1 MKRISIGLQWLLV
14 LGLAGFAGSTL
25 LKGRPQPERQP
36 ETWRSWQGFMALSY
50 AGIGEGD
57 PAVYPSPAQLRQQLE
72 ALHAAGYRTITPE
85 DALAFLQ
92 GQAPLPRKALL
103 LLFEGGRKDSVIF
116 NFKTFQKTG
125 FSGTLCLPTRT
136 IDSRGAF
143 FLRRGDLKRVA
154 QMGFWSFAGMGHEAI
169 DEIPVG
175 ADGTQ
180 GHFLARRKWTAAGAE
195 SPADF
200 RRRVEAD
207 YAACRETIEAAT
219 GVRPFA
225 YVYPFADAG
234 QGSEADPEALAL
246 NREQVEKHFRM
257 AFVNAHQPFNG
268 PGKDPFDLNRLRV
281 PGNISG
287 EELVGLLEQHAPRF
301 AAAGDLRNAAA
312 WQIDGAVR
320 FNETHVEFEPGLP
333 AWARGSDLW
342 SDIEVEATIRIFS
355 NTVAAIYARYAS
367 PTSFLRVTFSPA
379 GIRLQENLRGHLKTL
394 HWQSEPLE
402 SNVPIAVRL
411 RIKGSRAWLWRG
423 DEKLAGPLPLAE
435 PGRQGRVGLGSETG
449 VFQIDAFHAV
459 PLESVYVV
467 ADGLDRFVPDEQV
480 RTKALIVPLDWPA
493 DGAAPKLP
501 GFIVGA
507 AAQGVEIIP
516 RLPVGETQ
524 APALA
529 GLEALLLQPVAR
541 SLIGRVAVQSPTP
554 ETLQRLHGL
563 HLDVLALVSAADLS
577 QAGFD
582 RSLLLPD
589 DMILVDGSGE
599 ESRPALDK
607 LLASFPS
614 YRTIGFLDSSQSAE
628 WGIAQAVRH
637 GP

>member
-1 MKRISIGLQWLLV
+1 MANSLLTIDMITRKSLAILENNLV
-14 LGLAGFAGSTL
+14 LSRNINRQYDDSFAVEGAKIGSSLRIRLPDRVLVTD
-25 LKGRPQPERQP
+25 GA
-36 ETWRSWQGFMALSY
+36 ALQTQDDN
-50 AGIGEGD
+50 E
-57 PAVYPSPAQLRQQLE
+57 P
-72 ALHAAGYRTITPE
+72 AAG
-85 DALAFLQ
+85 
-92 GQAPLPRKALL
+92 PL
-103 LLFEGGRKDSVIF
+103 
-116 NFKTFQKTG
+116 
-125 FSGTLCLPTRT
+125 
-136 IDSRGAF
+136 SR
-143 FLRRGDLKRVA
+143 RVA
-154 QMGFWSFAGMGHEAI
+154 GNAMAPMLPLF
-169 DEIPVG
+169 
-175 ADGTQ
+175 
-180 GHFLARRKWTAAGAE
+180 
-195 SPADF
+195 
-200 RRRVEAD
+200 
-207 YAACRETIEAAT
+207 
-219 GVRPFA
+219 
-225 YVYPFADAG
+225 
-234 QGSEADPEALAL
+234 EALAL

-268 PGKDPFDLNRLRV
+268 PGQDPFDLSRLRV

-287 EELVGLLEQHAPRF
+287 EELVGLLDQHAPRF
-301 AAAGDLRNAAA
+301 DAAGDLRNAAA

-320 FNETHVEFEPGLP
+320 LNETHVEFEPGLP

-342 SDIEVEATIRIFS
+342 SDVEVEATIRIFS

-501 GFIVGA
+501 GFSVGA
-507 AAQGVEIIP
+507 VAQGVEIIP

-563 HLDVLALVSAADLS
+563 HLDVLALVSAAELS

-637 GP
+637 GN